1 MKIAVLQMNSKE
13 DFEINLKVI
22 RDEAKVAVEKGAKVL
37 FLPECFYSMSDG
49 LKPTPHLVE
58 EGNEHHKNIQAIA
71 KDFGIALIGGS
82 AATLYK
88 GNVVNRAYNYDHNG
102 NSLGDYDKIN
112 LFSCDIQK
120 DDQRKSIDEADIY
133 HPGNTPKLIQYQDLK
148 VGLGICFDLRYP
160 EMARQ
165 YVREGANLL
174 TFSSAF
180 TVPTGMAHWHTLVRA
195 RAIENQCFAV
205 ASAQWGRHND
215 RIQTYGHSLVVD
227 PWGEILVD
235 AKEGESLHVVDL
247 NLKRVEEVR
256 RAVKVFK

>member
-1 MKIAVLQMNSKE
+1 MNSKE
-13 DFEINLKVI
+13 DFEVNLKFI
-22 RDEAKVAVEKGAKVL
+22 RDHAKVAVEKGAEAL

-49 LKPTPHLVE
+49 LKPTPFLVE

-82 AATLYK
+82 AATSYE
-88 GNVVNRAYNYDHNG
+88 GNVVNRAYNYDHQG
-102 NSLGDYDKIN
+102 KSLGDYDKIN
-112 LFSCDIQK
+112 LFNCDIQK

-133 HPGNTPKLIQYQDLK
+133 HPGNTPKLIQYKDLK

-180 TVPTGMAHWHTLVRA
+180 TVPTGRAHWHTLVRA

-227 PWGEILVD
+227 PWGEVLLD
-235 AKEGESLHVVDL
+235 AKEGEGLFIVNLDL
-247 NLKRVEEVR
+247 NRVDEVR